1 MQQLESQRGQTMPF
15 WTIGVL
21 ITLAMLFFLANYANA
36 ITWQIRAQNAADSA
50 AAGTLSVQANVY
62 NEYNV
67 LLYAAA
73 VDEYRLRALNQA
85 LVNTLYGQGG
95 CSISNGTCQSDYN
108 ELRNEYDTALAG
120 YTDDIHLLDQANN
133 ITQGGI
139 TTDQQKALSRLQG
152 NTWCSSS
159 SDFACQFA
167 ITPVGTN
174 NSSGTLA
181 GGSGVYNEIDIIA
194 CKNIPMWGAAL
205 FKLNAGTYKLIGRGA
220 AAILPVKTESFNPG
234 ALNPQTGQPYQPV
247 EYWSDDQADSAYAV
261 DFSGLNVDLNWYQ
274 AGAIRPFSTNTGSYT
289 CS

>member
-1 MQQLESQRGQTMPF
+1 MQLESQRGQTMPF

-21 ITLAMLFFLANYANA
+21 ITLGMLFFLANYANA
-36 ITWQIRAQNAADSA
+36 VTWQIRAQNAADSA

-85 LVNTLYGQGG
+85 LLNTLNGRGG
-95 CSISNGTCQSDYN
+95 CAQWTGCQQDYN
-108 ELRNEYDTALAG
+108 GLLNEYNIALAG
-120 YTDDIHLLDQANN
+120 YTDDIHLMDQANN

-139 TTDQQKALSRLQG
+139 ATDQQKALTRLQG

-159 SDFACQFA
+159 SDYACQFS
-167 ITPVGTN
+167 ITVVGHAD
-174 NSSGTLA
+174 SSGTLA
-181 GGSGVYNEIDIIA
+181 GGAGVYNQIDVIA
-194 CKNIPMWGAAL
+194 CKNVPMWGAAL
-205 FKLNAGTYKLIGRGA
+205 LKLNAGNYKLIGRGA

-234 ALNPQTGQPYQPV
+234 AINPQTGQPYQPV
-247 EYWSDDQADSAYAV
+247 EYWSPDQADPAYFV